1 MSNQIRN
8 IIKESLNEL
17 TIKKYVSYCSALLR
31 KKFPEGFSE
40 DKEYDIIYEIRAIF
54 LKHLNIDF
62 IGNNADLMDRVCSAY
77 IEAQTFDSDKI
88 NIDLPKKS
96 FDIEITQKW
105 SGYGTDW
112 LEGVI
117 ETYNETYARFLLE
130 EEGEYHDYVELK
142 DRDFANYE
150 TDEVD
155 LDLTPTK
162 KENKKLYESKNE
174 EDGEGFDRVKYYLEY
189 YSNLTPSGFDI
200 CKKGDEII
208 ITIPQKS
215 KL

>member
-1 MSNQIRN
+1 
-8 IIKESLNEL
+8 LNM
-17 TIKKYVSYCSALLR
+17 
-31 KKFPEGFSE
+31 
-40 DKEYDIIYEIRAIF
+40 
-54 LKHLNIDF
+54 DF